1 VNPYGR
7 GVGRARQ
14 KLLDSHPQQGYNL
27 FSLAGKRLLKLKH
40 HRIPWIGEQG
50 NLQLRFDFINL
61 LNHGNLG
68 PVDANMA
75 DGSFGHSTASLPA
88 RALQLGIRVAF

>member
-1 VNPYGR
+1 MFQVDAS
-7 GVGRARQ
+7 V
-14 KLLDSHPQQGYNL
+14 
-27 FSLAGKRLLKLKH
+27 LKNNH
-40 HRIPWIGEQG
+40 IPWIGEQG

-75 DGSFGHSTASLPA
+75 DGSFGKSTTTLPA
-88 RALQLGIRVAF
+88 RALQLGIRVSF